1 MAVSISSD
9 LFVRVHEDVNLTKIT
24 ERQQALRESLQK
36 GEPKA
41 LGVTQLMLGLLVVT
55 YSFPLCLTTFSE
67 VLNTGTPWWSGL
79 VFIAA
84 GVTAIITEKRCTI
97 KSLRVCMLVTLG
109 SVLVSLVAAVVYITD
124 LVKNPEIPC
133 VKSQGY
139 GNHMCEDPYYVNKL
153 SRGVKSSLFLFTLT
167 QTTISSTFCFL
178 LYRVRNNFS
187 QYSTLNEQALD
198 TPTSVIPPD

>member
-9 LFVRVHEDVNLTKIT
+9 LFVRVHEHVNLTKIT
-24 ERQQALRESLQK
+24 ERQQAVRESLQK

-124 LVKNPEIPC
+124 LVKNPEFHC
-133 VKSQGY
+133 VKFQS
-139 GNHMCEDPYYVNKL
+139 NMCDDPYYLIKL
-153 SRGVKSSLFLFTLT
+153 SRGVKSSLLLFTLT